1 MLHSCVEDKIAF
13 YNQTRFVENPNHPNG
28 FNGTFAFTSVSK
40 IPEVFHAF
48 LQRHFGQYRIRRL
61 PVDKIN
67 ELLNELW
74 EGPGSLEKI
83 FLLEK
88 ELMLSGKDVK
98 FTAADLAI
106 MKSKKAEEEDE
117 EKAIAE
123 IREDNRT

>member
-40 IPEVFHAF
+40 IPD
-48 LQRHFGQYRIRRL
+48 
-61 PVDKIN
+61 DKIN